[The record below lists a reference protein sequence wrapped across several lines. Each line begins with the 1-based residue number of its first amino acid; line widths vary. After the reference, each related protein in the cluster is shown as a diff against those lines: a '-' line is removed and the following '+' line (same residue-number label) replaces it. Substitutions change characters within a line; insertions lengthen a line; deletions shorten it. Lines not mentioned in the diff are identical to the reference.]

1 MELKNYQKAVM
12 HDLTAYLTQLN
23 QDNDLFQAWNH
34 YWDEKGIAVGLGGV
48 PAYNNAI
55 SGVPHV
61 CMKVPTGGGKTFM
74 ACAAVR
80 RILSE
85 MPEGKS
91 KIVVWLV
98 PSDSILLQ
106 TIKNLSDP
114 EHPYRRRLNADFA
127 GRVGIYTKEM
137 LLTGQNF
144 SPDTVREMLTVCIL
158 SYGSLRIN
166 SKKKDVRK
174 IYQENGNLLRFA
186 EYFKDDDV
194 LLADTPD
201 SALIQVLR
209 HLSPIVIVDES
220 HNAGSDLSVEMLNN
234 LNPSFVLDLT
244 ATPRKNSNIISYV
257 DARELKK
264 ENMVK
269 LPVIVYNRNS
279 RNRVIQDA
287 IQMQGILEKQAMT
300 EEQTSGRY
308 IRPIVLF
315 QAQPKTSTDSE
326 TFEKIKRL
334 LLELNIPE
342 EQIAIKT
349 SKVDTLG
356 KANLMQRDCPIRFII
371 TVNALK
377 EGWDCPFAYILA
389 SLANKTSKVD
399 VEQILGR
406 ILRQPYAMKHAS
418 GLLNT
423 SYVFTKKADCMKF
436 ILGRYGVYGAMEMLE
451 LNHIHVY
458 DIDSPSM
465 DPNLYYT
472 FTDKHGVI
480 KISVLK
486 ELFERDNMTQSF
498 CITLSRATKKHDELA
513 DIYDPRYWTRALGG
527 DFMSPTLDKGI
538 PVLDSLESIYDL
550 KTKASIRLPMEDKEN
565 VYCILRWMMREFNY
579 LRVKDNLDISTKR
592 PRMADEYLPSIYA
605 MKISR
610 GIYRIS
616 DKGKNVTFKDV
627 TRVIDTAPTFILKN
641 INSANLVDY
650 VDLVNDNDAELA
662 LSYTY
667 KGISG
672 LGDQG
677 NGSAVPLIYR
687 SVHPSHLG
695 GVDLDSSSASDP
707 GLSGTICPMAQV
719 SGDSFSDYKEPN
731 GWKEYYDE
739 MLNNLHSLHGIK
751 ETIEFQKK
759 LGLNYDYVKEDMVQ
773 ETIESYHRLIHAIID
788 LNGKKHFTWG
798 AIITDKPIVI
808 LKGDDDGIGEVT
820 TSNEDYNDE

>member
-1 MELKNYQKAVM
+1 MNEQYLSQVMNAPIPHQIDPYQNMSAVSAYATDKPDIGKFM
-12 HDLTAYLTQLN
+12 HDF
-23 QDNDLFQAWNH
+23 NDKHRQKFNDHWFERNDDDLI
-34 YWDEKGIAVGLGGV
+34 EG
-48 PAYNNAI
+48 
-55 SGVPHV
+55 
-61 CMKVPTGGGKTFM
+61 MKQV
-74 ACAAVR
+74 
-80 RILSE
+80 ILSCQRDKYFILKVLNFE
-85 MPEGKS
+85 VIKDYEEIQNELYRYYSTKTKNGK
-91 KIVVWLV
+91 KIDNPYDYINLRD
-98 PSDSILLQ
+98 SDI
-106 TIKNLSDP
+106 
-114 EHPYRRRLNADFA
+114 
-127 GRVGIYTKEM
+127 M
-137 LLTGQNF
+137 LLK
-144 SPDTVREMLTVCIL
+144 VKYYV
-158 SYGSLRIN
+158 
-166 SKKKDVRK
+166 K
-174 IYQENGNLLRFA
+174 I
-186 EYFKDDDV
+186 
-194 LLADTPD
+194 
-201 SALIQVLR
+201 
-209 HLSPIVIVDES
+209 
-220 HNAGSDLSVEMLNN
+220 
-234 LNPSFVLDLT
+234 
-244 ATPRKNSNIISYV
+244 
-257 DARELKK
+257 
-264 ENMVK
+264 
-269 LPVIVYNRNS
+269 
-279 RNRVIQDA
+279 
-287 IQMQGILEKQAMT
+287 
-300 EEQTSGRY
+300 
-308 IRPIVLF
+308 
-315 QAQPKTSTDSE
+315 
-326 TFEKIKRL
+326 
-334 LLELNIPE
+334 NIPE
-342 EQIAIKT
+342 DKVRIDTKT
-349 SKVDTLG
+349 G
-356 KANLMQRDCPIRFII
+356 
-371 TVNALK
+371 LK
-377 EGWDCPFAYILA
+377 DQTEGE
-389 SLANKTSKVD
+389 VD
-399 VEQILGR
+399 VLIALPRYVNKYYFRIQGNFYNPIFQIVDGSTYNNSTSNGKVQTVTLKTQFMP
-406 ILRQPYAMKHAS
+406 IKIYKEYYTLKDIES
-418 GLLNT
+418 GEERRGVLYT

-458 DIDSPSM
+458 DINSPSM

-695 GVDLDSSSASDP
+695 RVDLDSSSASDP

-719 SGDSFSDYKEPN
+719 NGDSFSDYKEPN

-773 ETIESYHRLIHAIID
+773 ETIESYHRLIPAIID
-788 LNGKKHFTWG
+788 LNGKKDYTLG
-798 AIITDKPIVI
+798 AIITDKSIVI